1 MKRNR
6 KGVTL
11 GAAALAVVAA
21 VGGGVGI
28 AQATTGTAS
37 ATSTSSTS
45 PYDNDGC
52 HGGGMHGM
60 AFGENSLMTAAADYL
75 GLSQTDLRTQMH
87 SGKSLADV
95 AKDRDKSVSGLKD
108 AMVAAVKSNLA
119 DNTTLTAERK
129 TEILAQAK
137 EHINTMVTMTHPS
150 GADMG
155 SMGGMGHGMGR

>member
-11 GAAALAVVAA
+11 GAAALAVVTV

-28 AQATTGTAS
+28 AQATTGT
-37 ATSTSSTS
+37 SSTAPAS
-45 PYDNDGC
+45 STAPHDNDGC

-75 GLSQTDLRTQMH
+75 GLSQTGLRTQMH

-95 AKDRDKSVSGLKD
+95 AKAQDKSVSGLKD
-108 AMVAAVKSNLA
+108 AMVAAVKSNLD
-119 DNTTLTAERK
+119 DNTTLTAARK

-137 EHINTMVTMTHPS
+137 EHIDTMVTMTHPS
-150 GADMG
+150 GTG
-155 SMGGMGHGMGR
+155 MGGMGHGMGR